1 MPKVKGRR
9 KKTRT
14 HKKELVE
21 EELKSIPKCFV
32 LRKGK
37 VTKQIKSLVMDMRYL
52 MSPWSAIKLQENKY
66 NKTKDFVSIS
76 GPLGITH
83 ILAFSQ
89 TSTGAYLRLIVL
101 PSGPTATF
109 RIEGFS
115 LMHDVRSSQKRPRSC
130 NSDYLTSP
138 LLVINGMKGA
148 AESLKDNSI
157 PLGLIQTMISG
168 MLPAIDIG
176 KIQTRSCKRVV
187 LFEFDKSSQTFEL
200 RHYAI
205 IRRPAGV
212 SRSIRKILLRTKDSK
227 LYSIGRGD
235 DMADYILSSE
245 NGGCASDSEV
255 EDEVEVSIPILG
267 KNDRDE
273 RMGLSERGG
282 SFTGKVSVSLKE
294 LGPRITMKLV
304 KIVDEVCDG
313 AVIYHR
319 FVEKTEKELLELNKK
334 ESSLRE
340 KRKREMDFLSMDED
354 SHRGKTSGQTKTEES
369 EQESSDHCEEAPPKR
384 EHKN

>member
-1 MPKVKGRR
+1 MPRVRGRR

-37 VTKQIKSLVMDMRYL
+37 VMKQIKNLVMDMRYV

-109 RIEGFS
+109 KIEGFS

-130 NSDYLTSP
+130 SSDYLTSP
-138 LLVINGMKGA
+138 LLVINGMKGV
-148 AESLKDNSI
+148 DNNAKNNPI
-157 PLGLIQTMISG
+157 PLDLIQTMISG
-168 MLPAIDIG
+168 MIPAIDIE

-187 LFEFDKSSQTFEL
+187 LFEFDKSSLTFEL

-255 EDEVEVSIPILG
+255 EDEVEVNMPILG

-273 RMGLSERGG
+273 KMGLSERGG
-282 SFTGKVSVSLKE
+282 NFTGKVSVSLKE

-319 FVEKTEKELLELNKK
+319 FVKKTEKELLELNKK

-340 KRKREMDFLSMDED
+340 KRKKEMELLSEKD
-354 SHRGKTSGQTKTEES
+354 SDQYGTSNATETEIETEEG
-369 EQESSDHCEEAPPKR
+369 DHDSADD
-384 EHKN
+384 

>member
-1 MPKVKGRR
+1 MPRVRGRR

-37 VTKQIKSLVMDMRYL
+37 VMKQIKNLVMDMRYV

-109 RIEGFS
+109 KIEGFS

-130 NSDYLTSP
+130 SSDYLTSP
-138 LLVINGMKGA
+138 LLVINGMKGV
-148 AESLKDNSI
+148 DNNAKNNPI
-157 PLGLIQTMISG
+157 PLDLIQTMISG
-168 MLPAIDIG
+168 MIPAIDIE

-187 LFEFDKSSQTFEL
+187 LFEFDKSSLTFEL

-255 EDEVEVSIPILG
+255 EDEVEVNMPILG

-273 RMGLSERGG
+273 KMGLSERGG
-282 SFTGKVSVSLKE
+282 NFTGKVSVSLKE

-319 FVEKTEKELLELNKK
+319 FVKKTQKELLELNKK

-340 KRKREMDFLSMDED
+340 KRKKEMELLSEKDFDQD
-354 SHRGKTSGQTKTEES
+354 GTSNVTETEIETEEG
-369 EQESSDHCEEAPPKR
+369 DHDSADD
-384 EHKN
+384 